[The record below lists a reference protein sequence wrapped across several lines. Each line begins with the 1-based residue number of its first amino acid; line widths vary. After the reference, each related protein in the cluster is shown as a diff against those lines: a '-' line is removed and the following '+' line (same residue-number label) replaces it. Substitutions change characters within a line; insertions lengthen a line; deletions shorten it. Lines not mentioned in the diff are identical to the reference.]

1 MAEKRQ
7 RRRWHPAVW
16 FGLGALTV
24 IVLAVAAGLFLV
36 RPNAQ
41 GPVTETRVVSVT
53 VSTEQS
59 SISVGGTLA
68 PRDRA
73 DLNFSSPGTVT
84 SVAVQVG
91 QKVGKG
97 ALLARIDD
105 SQLRDAVELAR
116 AGLNAAQASLN
127 EARDAKASS
136 SQIASA
142 RAQVNSA
149 SARLRS
155 AQGDLADASLTSPI
169 AGVVASVDI
178 SAGDQVGSGASAV
191 QTGSAAGAA
200 SGLAGVGSA
209 STGSTAQVVVISP
222 DAWLV
227 EATVG
232 SADVAS
238 LKRGQPVQVSLD
250 GTSTTASGTVDSVG
264 IVASTTGGSTVF
276 PVVIRLTD
284 NPAGLYDGANATASV
299 ITETLADVLSVPTA
313 AVTNRDGRHS
323 VQKMVGGQPT
333 RTDVTVG
340 RVFGDRT
347 QILTGLA
354 AGDEVQIS
362 YTYTP
367 PPGQG
372 GIFRRPSG
380 VPTGPPAA
388 AGGPNPRPTR

>member
-1 MAEKRQ
+1 MAETRQ

-41 GPVTETRVVSVT
+41 GPVTETRVARAT
-53 VSTEQS
+53 VSTEQAS
-59 SISVGGTLA
+59 VSVGGTLA

-136 SQIASA
+136 TQIASA

-155 AQGDLADASLTSPI
+155 AQGDLAEASLTAPI

-178 SAGDQVGSGASAV
+178 SAGDQVGSGASAA
-191 QTGSAAGAA
+191 QNGSAAGAS
-200 SGLAGVGSA
+200 SGLAA
-209 STGSTAQVVVISP
+209 TTSTAQIVVISP

-232 SADVAS
+232 SADVAK
-238 LKRGQPVQVSLD
+238 LKRGQQVRVSLD
-250 GTSTTASGTVDSVG
+250 GTTTTASGTLDSVG
-264 IVASTTGGSTVF
+264 IVATTSGGSTVF
-276 PVVIRLTD
+276 PVVVRPLRRR
-284 NPAGLYDGANATASV
+284 
-299 ITETLADVLSVPTA
+299 E
-313 AVTNRDGRHS
+313 RDR
-323 VQKMVGGQPT
+323 VGDHRDP
-333 RTDVTVG
+333 R
-340 RVFGDRT
+340 
-347 QILTGLA
+347 
-354 AGDEVQIS
+354 
-362 YTYTP
+362 
-367 PPGQG
+367 
-372 GIFRRPSG
+372 RRPHR
-380 VPTGPPAA
+380 AD
-388 AGGPNPRPTR
+388 GGRDEP

>member
-41 GPVTETRVVSVT
+41 GPVTETRVARAT
-53 VSTEQS
+53 VSTEQAS
-59 SISVGGTLA
+59 VSVGGTLA

-136 SQIASA
+136 TQIASA

-155 AQGDLADASLTSPI
+155 AQGDLAEASLTAPI

-178 SAGDQVGSGASAV
+178 SAGDQVGSGASAA
-191 QTGSAAGAA
+191 QNGSAAGAS
-200 SGLAGVGSA
+200 SGLAGVSGA
-209 STGSTAQVVVISP
+209 ATTSTAQIVVISP

-232 SADVAS
+232 SADVAK
-238 LKRGQPVQVSLD
+238 LKRGQQVRVSLD
-250 GTSTTASGTVDSVG
+250 GTTTTASGTLDSVG
-264 IVASTTGGSTVF
+264 IVATTSGGSTVF
-276 PVVIRLTD
+276 PVVVRLTD

-299 ITETLADVLSVPTA
+299 ITETLADVLTVPTA

-323 VQKMVGGQPT
+323 VQKMVSGQPT
-333 RTDVTVG
+333 HTDVTVG

-347 QILTGLA
+347 QILSGLS
-354 AGDEVQIS
+354 AGDEVQIT
-362 YTYTP
+362 YTYAP
-367 PPGQG
+367 APGQG

-380 VPTGPPAA
+380 APTGSPAPPGA
-388 AGGPNPRPTR
+388 PNARPTR